1 MRPFIAQ
8 RKTANGEEVGIKT
21 TNSYI
26 EYEYPINQDVAYVV
40 YLIRRNE
47 NSAWVAASFED
58 TFDELL
64 KNPDQDRFETIAN
77 TYPTLHRLICN
88 GMSDHYQKGGLV
100 VLEDSDYCQKK
111 WFVASIVG
119 NISFESVEDLCGE
132 RMHEAIDLVISTSME
147 LWVELNENKPNML
160 WEFGKGFLKGVGVA
174 VTATVLAFL
183 DIDPE

>member
-26 EYEYPINQDVAYVV
+26 ECEYHINEEVAYVV
-40 YLIRRNE
+40 YIIRRNE

-64 KNPDQDRFETIAN
+64 RNPDRDTFETIAN

-88 GMSDHYQKGGLV
+88 GMSNRYQKGGLV
-100 VLEDSDYCQKK
+100 VLEDTDYCEKK

-119 NISFESVEDLCGE
+119 NISFKSVEDLCGE
-132 RMHEAIDLVISTSME
+132 RMQEAIDLVISTSME
-147 LWVELNENKPNML
+147 LWVELNENKPNTL
-160 WEFGKGFLKGVGVA
+160 WEFGKGFLKGVGIA
-174 VTATVLAFL
+174 ATAAVLAFL
-183 DIDPE
+183 DIEPE

>member
-26 EYEYPINQDVAYVV
+26 ECEYPINEEVAYVV
-40 YLIRRNE
+40 SIIPRNE

-64 KNPDQDRFETIAN
+64 RNPDRDTFEMIAN
-77 TYPTLHRLICN
+77 TYPTLDRLICN
-88 GMSDHYQKGGLV
+88 GMSDRYQKGGLV
-100 VLEDSDYCQKK
+100 VLEDMDYCENK

-132 RMHEAIDLVISTSME
+132 RMQEAINLVISTSME

-160 WEFGKGFLKGVGVA
+160 WEFGKGFLKGVGIA

-183 DIDPE
+183 DIEPE